1 MKKYEYDSKEGYGLL
16 EAYGQDLKRRGAS
29 QNTIRTYQS
38 SVRLFYSLYQQA
50 DTENLKRYRDY
61 LLRSFSPATANCR
74 ICGLNQYLEFLAK
87 NQSEISRYRLATIKN
102 FKNPFLDSIISNE
115 DYNRLKEGLK
125 RDQNWTGYFLVR
137 ILACTGVRVSELV
150 QIKAEHLRVGCLDL
164 CSKGRKVRRIYFPK
178 DLQKEAIQWLDSAGV
193 SGGFLFANPHGL
205 PLTTRSINRM
215 LHLMARRYQV
225 PAHTV
230 HPHAFRHL
238 FAKNFLREYNDITLL
253 ADLLGHSS
261 IKTTRIY
268 LTKSTLEQR
277 EDIDRIVTW

>member
-50 DTENLKRYRDY
+50 DTENLKKYRDY

-102 FKNPFLDSIISNE
+102 FKNPFLDSII
-115 DYNRLKEGLK
+115 
-125 RDQNWTGYFLVR
+125 GYFLVR

-238 FAKNFLREYNDITLL
+238 FAKNFLREYNDISLL

-277 EDIDRIVTW
+277 EDIDRIVNW